1 MTYGLAKEFA
11 KEALLWRQLNHPN
24 VLPFYGL
31 YDMPSGA
38 QRIPCLV
45 SPWMDQGN
53 VVLYLKANP
62 TSANRKFLVRNSLQR
77 REIADLLIP
86 GMRCSKWSKLPSC
99 CKGRSRRPERRK

>member
-31 YDMPSGA
+31 YDMSSGA

-53 VVLYLKANP
+53 VVQYLKANAA
-62 TSANRKFLVRNSLQR
+62 SANRNFLARIFLQR
-77 REIADLLIP
+77 RGLA
-86 GMRCSKWSKLPSC
+86 
-99 CKGRSRRPERRK
+99 